1 MELQL
6 PQLRLGP
13 YSTWTSRWRTQSC
26 IAVSS
31 DRSRWFLV
39 NASPDIRIQ
48 LESFPPL
55 WPPSGFLR
63 GTAIAGVLLTNADLD
78 HTLGLFNLRES
89 GPLVVH
95 ASGAVRRTLVQGVN
109 IDAVL
114 SSYHGIEWR
123 EPPEMLTPLRY
134 PDGSASGIQY
144 SAFAVSG
151 KPPRYQ
157 TAATASTGHVVGYRF
172 VDDANGGRLVVIPD
186 LAAFDDS
193 VATEADNSDVL
204 LLDGTFFDEDEMPRA
219 GTGTAT
225 ATEMGHLPVGGSH
238 GSLARIA
245 PMIHVTR
252 VYVHINNTNPML
264 LEDSPELRCRR
275 GSGGE
280 HRLRRHAV
288 LSVKKPVRQPAY
300 EQLISISVVHRR
312 IPPEVTRR
320 PW

>member
-1 MELQL
+1 MRVHLL
-6 PQLRLGP
+6 GTAAGGAFPQWNCNCHNCGCARTG
-13 YSTWTSRWRTQSC
+13 SGRVVTRTQSC
-26 IAVSS
+26 VAVSS
-31 DRSRWFLV
+31 DLSRWFLV
-39 NASPDIRIQ
+39 NASPDIRVQ

-55 WPPSGFLR
+55 WPPSGCVR
-63 GTAIAGVLLTNADLD
+63 GTALAGVLLTNADLD

-95 ASGAVRRTLVQGVN
+95 ARGSVRRSLVQGIN

-123 EPPEMLTPLRY
+123 EPPGMLTPLRY

-151 KPPRYQ
+151 KQPRYQ
-157 TAATASTGHVVGYRF
+157 MAATASTGHVVGYRF
-172 VDDANGGRLVVIPD
+172 VDDASGGRLVVIPD

-193 VATEADNSDVL
+193 VGIEADNSDVL
-204 LLDGTFFDEDEMPRA
+204 LLDGTFFYEDEMQRT

-245 PMIHVTR
+245 PMLHVRR

-264 LEDSPELRCRR
+264 LDNSPE
-275 GSGGE
+275 
-280 HRLRRHAV
+280 HAAV
-288 LSVKKPVRQPAY
+288 VAAGVKVGCDGMQFS
-300 EQLISISVVHRR
+300 L
-312 IPPEVTRR
+312 
-320 PW
+320 

>member
-1 MELQL
+1 MRVHLL
-6 PQLRLGP
+6 GTAAGGAVPQWNCNCRNCGWARTVP
-13 YSTWTSRWRTQSC
+13 GRVAARTQSC

-31 DRSRWFLV
+31 DLARWFLV

-55 WPPSGFLR
+55 WPPSGVAR
-63 GTAIAGVLLTNADLD
+63 GTAIAGVLLTSADLD

-95 ASGAVRRTLVQGVN
+95 ASCAVRRTLVQGIN

-114 SSYHGIEWR
+114 ASYHGLEWR
-123 EPPEMLTPLRY
+123 EPPGKLTPLRY

-144 SAFAVSG
+144 SAFAVPG

-157 TAATASTGHVVGYRF
+157 TSATAARDHVVGYRF
-172 VDDANGGRLVVIPD
+172 VDDASGGRLVVIPD

-193 VATEADNSDVL
+193 VASLANDSDLL
-204 LLDGTFFDEDEMPRA
+204 LLDGTFFDEDEMRRA
-219 GTGTAT
+219 GVGTAT
-225 ATEMGHLPVGGSH
+225 ASQMGHLPVGGSQ

-245 PMIHVTR
+245 PMIHVER

-264 LEDSPELRCRR
+264 GEDSPERA
-275 GSGGE
+275 
-280 HRLRRHAV
+280 AV
-288 LSVKKPVRQPAY
+288 LAVGVKIGCDGMQFS
-300 EQLISISVVHRR
+300 L
-312 IPPEVTRR
+312 
-320 PW
+320 

>member
-1 MELQL
+1 MRVHLL
-6 PQLRLGP
+6 GTAAGGAFPQWDCNCRNCGWARTVP
-13 YSTWTSRWRTQSC
+13 GRVAARTQSC
-26 IAVSS
+26 IAVGS
-31 DRSRWFLV
+31 DLSRWFLV

-55 WPPSGFLR
+55 WPPSRSVR
-63 GTAIAGVLLTNADLD
+63 GTAIAGVLLTSADLD

-95 ASGAVRRTLVQGVN
+95 ASAAVRRSLVQGIN

-123 EPPEMLTPLRY
+123 EPPETLAPLRY
-134 PDGSASGIQY
+134 SDGSASGIRY
-144 SAFAVSG
+144 SAFSVAG

-157 TAATASTGHVVGYRF
+157 SAAIPSTGHVVGYRF

-193 VATEADNSDVL
+193 VASLANDSDVL
-204 LLDGTFFDEDEMPRA
+204 LLDGTFFDEDEMRRA
-219 GTGTAT
+219 GAGTAT
-225 ATEMGHLPVGGSH
+225 ATEMGHLPVGGSQ

-245 PMIHVTR
+245 PIIHVER

-264 LEDSPELRCRR
+264 LEDSPERAEVEAA
-275 GSGGE
+275 G
-280 HRLRRHAV
+280 
-288 LSVKKPVRQPAY
+288 VKIGFDGMQFT
-300 EQLISISVVHRR
+300 L
-312 IPPEVTRR
+312 
-320 PW
+320 

>member
-1 MELQL
+1 MRVHLL
-6 PQLRLGP
+6 GTAAGGAFPQWNCNCRNCGWAR
-13 YSTWTSRWRTQSC
+13 TVHGRVAARTQSC
-26 IAVSS
+26 IAVST
-31 DRSRWFLV
+31 DLSRWFLV

-55 WPPSGFLR
+55 WPPPGFVR

-95 ASGAVRRTLVQGVN
+95 ATSAVRRTLVQGIN

-123 EPPEMLTPLRY
+123 EPPGILAPLRY

-151 KPPRYQ
+151 RPPRYQ
-157 TAATASTGHVVGYRF
+157 SSATASADHVVGYRF

-193 VATEADNSDVL
+193 VASEASNSDVL
-204 LLDGTFFDEDEMPRA
+204 LLDGTFFDEDEMRRA
-219 GTGTAT
+219 GAGTAT
-225 ATEMGHLPVGGSH
+225 ATEMGHLPVGGSQ
-238 GSLARIA
+238 GSLGRIA
-245 PMIHVTR
+245 PMIHVKR

-264 LEDSPELRCRR
+264 LEDSPERA
-275 GSGGE
+275 
-280 HRLRRHAV
+280 AV
-288 LSVKKPVRQPAY
+288 EAVGVKIGFDGMQFSLQENR
-300 EQLISISVVHRR
+300 
-312 IPPEVTRR
+312 
-320 PW
+320 